1 MKNLRFKKSIYF
13 LLFICSITTFAQNT
27 LHYNDE
33 KGSAKATLEDISWLA
48 GNWKGEAFGGEFEE
62 NWSKPTG
69 GSMMFNFKLVAE
81 GKVAFYELG
90 HIIEKDNTLLY
101 QIKHFDPNLKGW
113 EEKDKSED
121 FKFIKKDKNRMYF
134 DNFTFERISGNEV
147 NVYAYF
153 EESKE
158 EVVFNFKK

>member
-1 MKNLRFKKSIYF
+1 MRK
-13 LLFICSITTFAQNT
+13 LLLLLVLATSFSFAQNT

-33 KGSAKATLEDISWLA
+33 KGSEKATLEDISWLA
-48 GNWKGEAFGGEFEE
+48 GTWKGEAFGGEFEE

-81 GKVAFYELG
+81 GKVVFYELG
-90 HIIEKDNTLLY
+90 HIIEKDNSLLY
-101 QIKHFDPNLKGW
+101 QIKHFDQNLKGW

-121 FKFIKKDKNRMYF
+121 FRFIKKEKNRMYF
-134 DNFTFERISGNEV
+134 DNFTFEKVSDNEV

-153 EESKE
+153 EKSKK

>member
-1 MKNLRFKKSIYF
+1 MKNYI
-13 LLFICSITTFAQNT
+13 LLLLLTASFGIAQNT

-33 KGSAKATLEDISWLA
+33 KGSEKATLEDISWLA
-48 GNWKGEAFGGEFEE
+48 GNWTGEAFGGEFEE

-81 GKVAFYELG
+81 GKVVFYELG
-90 HIIEKDNTLLY
+90 HIIEKDNSLLY
-101 QIKHFDPNLKGW
+101 QIKHFDQNLKGW

-121 FKFIKKDKNRMYF
+121 FRFIKKEKNRMYF
-134 DNFTFERISGNEV
+134 DNFTFEKVSDNEV

-153 EESKE
+153 EKSKK